1 METIMYK
8 KEIKRSV
15 GTMLTTLTRTASA
28 IIVLSLV
35 ACSGGGSDDGGGGG
49 GKGAWA
55 RHSNQPAGGQVV
67 VPVGTGR
74 RPGLLRALDVSM

>member
-1 METIMYK
+1 VRALVSAAGVPK
-8 KEIKRSV
+8 PSLG
-15 GTMLTTLTRTASA
+15 GTR
-28 IIVLSLV
+28 IVEE
-35 ACSGGGSDDGGGGG
+35 SGGLEAIDDVHYDDDGGGGG